1 MKIAPIDI
9 AHKTFRRKFNG
20 LDPQDVYNFLRDVAD
35 QMEEIVRERN
45 SLKEQVREKELSV
58 MEYRERDETLKAT
71 IHTATRMSEQIKVDA
86 EKEAELIVKD
96 AHHKSDVITQ
106 DAKNSLKKIYQEI
119 ADLKRSRLQ
128 FETNLKAL
136 IQAHQA
142 MLDQGKMFTGEISAT
157 PKQDPLHNSPT
168 RDMDMK

>member
-106 DAKNSLKKIYQEI
+106 DAKNSLNKIV
-119 ADLKRSRLQ
+119 
-128 FETNLKAL
+128 
-136 IQAHQA
+136 
-142 MLDQGKMFTGEISAT
+142 
-157 PKQDPLHNSPT
+157 
-168 RDMDMK
+168 